1 MGCKFSDLRRK
12 EVINIKDGSK
22 YGYVSDVEV
31 DTENARLCAI
41 IVYGRLRCF
50 GILGR
55 EEDYVIRWEDIQMI
69 GDDTILVNC
78 RSALHRKKRQG
89 GFFSGQFSGG

>member
-69 GDDTILVNC
+69 GDDTMTT
-78 RSALHRKKRQG
+78 R
-89 GFFSGQFSGG
+89 FW